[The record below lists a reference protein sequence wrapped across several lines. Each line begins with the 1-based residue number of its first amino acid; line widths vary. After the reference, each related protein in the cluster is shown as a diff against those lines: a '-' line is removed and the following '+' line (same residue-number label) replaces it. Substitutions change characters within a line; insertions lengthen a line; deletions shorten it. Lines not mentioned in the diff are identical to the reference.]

1 MPPRVS
7 LFGLRKRTVVAGADQ
22 RGELRHVPGANVLPT
37 RGLAAVMDRVT
48 VTHYTDPWSVWCWA
62 IEPQLLRLRE
72 RHASKIDFRWRIGAI
87 LETPVPRDFPR
98 DAIVRMFHAARRQ
111 SGMPLDADLV
121 LKVHSGTTVRA
132 GIAAKAVALVAPDK
146 FERYL
151 RLLREASQVDARDI
165 EALEIQEELAKTA
178 GIDVAQ
184 FREAIE
190 SEEATRDFYGDQ
202 TEARVRGVTG
212 FPTVTFRGARG
223 TEVAVGGFQPTEAYE
238 EALTRASG
246 RQVVDDP
253 EPELQDLL
261 RRLGPLATAEV
272 AEVYDWL
279 EDAATF
285 HLLALEKEGRVRR
298 VERAGGSFW
307 DAR

>member
-1 MPPRVS
+1 MS
-7 LFGLRKRTVVAGADQ
+7 KVV
-22 RGELRHVPGANVLPT
+22 
-37 RGLAAVMDRVT
+37 

-72 RHASKIDFRWRIGAI
+72 RHAGSIDFRWRIGAI

-132 GIAAKAVALVAPDK
+132 GVAAKAVALAAPDR

-165 EALEIQEELAKTA
+165 EALEIQEEIAKAA
-178 GIDVAQ
+178 GVDVVA

-238 EALTRASG
+238 EALSRASG
-246 RQVVDDP
+246 SRIVDGP
-253 EPELQDLL
+253 EPDIIDLL
-261 RRLGPLATAEV
+261 HRRGPLATAEI

-285 HLLALEKEGRVRR
+285 HLLTLERDGKARR
-298 VERAGGSFW
+298 VERAGGFFW
-307 DAR
+307 GAR